1 MVRERLYAKL
11 IELLRR
17 GDAPE
22 VHPFLTRL
30 RVHWRVHWRVHYGL
44 KNMGYMV
51 YLLTVGASS

>member
-11 IELLRR
+11 IKLLRR
-17 GDAPE
+17 DDAPE
-22 VHPFLTRL
+22 VHSFLARL
-30 RVHWRVHWRVHYGL
+30 RIHWRVYYGL

>member
-22 VHPFLTRL
+22 VHPFSTRL
-30 RVHWRVHWRVHYGL
+30 RVHWRVHYGL

-51 YLLTVGASS
+51 YLLTVGALS